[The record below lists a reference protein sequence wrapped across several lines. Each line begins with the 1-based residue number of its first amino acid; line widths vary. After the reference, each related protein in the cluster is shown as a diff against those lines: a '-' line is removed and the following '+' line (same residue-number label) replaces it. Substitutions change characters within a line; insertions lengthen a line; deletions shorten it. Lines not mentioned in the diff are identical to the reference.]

1 MKKILAF
8 VSIISIV
15 SVLASCGKEEA
26 TTEPKPKT
34 CEQIEPC
41 KTALQYV
48 TYDNQGA
55 ADKVYKMD
63 TKDENLRSYGSLSEA
78 RENIKSDYKQYQ
90 HRKIDKYGILE
101 YELYANEKYV
111 YKIRFQDLRTG
122 EPENFTVGL
131 EKQEDKYLVIPYLSG
146 ATKSAVTINGKVVD
160 YKKYYSKGLTD
171 EEKDELEPSPIE
183 K

>member
-8 VSIISIV
+8 ILIISIV
-15 SVLASCGKEEA
+15 GVLASCGKEEA
-26 TTEPKPKT
+26 NTELKPKT

-63 TKDENLRSYGSLSEA
+63 TKNESLRSYGSLSEA
-78 RENIKSDYKQYQ
+78 RGNIKSDYKKYQ
-90 HRKIDKYGILE
+90 HQKIDKYEILE
-101 YELYANEKYV
+101 YEIYANEKYV
-111 YKIRFQDLRTG
+111 YKIRFQDLRTD

-131 EKQEDKYLVIPYLSG
+131 EKQGDKYLVTPYLSG
-146 ATKSAVTINGKVVD
+146 ASKSAVTINGKVID
-160 YKKYYSKGLTD
+160 HKKYYSKGLTD